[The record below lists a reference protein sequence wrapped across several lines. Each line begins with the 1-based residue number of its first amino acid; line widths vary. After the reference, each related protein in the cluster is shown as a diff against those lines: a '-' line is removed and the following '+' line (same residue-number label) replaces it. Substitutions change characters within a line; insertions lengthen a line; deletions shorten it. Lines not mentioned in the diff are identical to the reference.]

1 LLGLTKPESAR
12 KGKKERRKNKE
23 QKYVGVD
30 ISKEYLD
37 MAAVEPDN
45 KWRFGNNA
53 YGIGKL

>member
-1 LLGLTKPESAR
+1 M
-12 KGKKERRKNKE
+12 NKE

-37 MAAVEPDN
+37 MAVVEPAT

-53 YGIGKL
+53 YGIGKAVERL